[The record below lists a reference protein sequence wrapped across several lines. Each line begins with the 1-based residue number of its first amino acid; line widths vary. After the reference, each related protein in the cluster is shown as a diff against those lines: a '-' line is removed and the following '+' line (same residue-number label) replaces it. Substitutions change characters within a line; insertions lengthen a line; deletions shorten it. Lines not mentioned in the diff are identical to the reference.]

1 MVAAK
6 PSEDTG
12 VVEEVM
18 AETTVLPVVAVY
30 KVAALFAKS
39 APVERISNKI
49 FEVPFHAYGV
59 LKVTVFAPTACVKV
73 AAENTRFKVLVSNAV
88 KVEAVVT
95 PIRTL

>member
-6 PSEDTG
+6 ASEDAAA
-12 VVEEVM
+12 VEVM

-49 FEVPFHAYGV
+49 FDVPFHAYGV
-59 LKVTVFAPTACVKV
+59 LNVTVFAPTACVKV
-73 AAENTRFKVLVSNAV
+73 AAENTRFKVLVSKAV
-88 KVEAVVT
+88 KIEAVVE